1 MHISSSELSF
11 ENLLQETF
19 IMTFNTLWRALI
31 KNNNKKAREKK
42 KKKEW
47 YLYISQWNLVCLQK
61 HFMIKIS
68 DM

>member
-31 KNNNKKAREKK
+31 KNNNKKSQG

-47 YLYISQWNLVCLQK
+47 YLYISQWNLVCLRK

-68 DM
+68 DI

>member
-42 KKKEW
+42 NKKRNGICIFPNGIWFVYEN
-47 YLYISQWNLVCLQK
+47 ISW
-61 HFMIKIS
+61 
-68 DM
+68 